1 MLLPCLVLM
10 ALMYSDMNS
19 GCIHLYPFAEQY
31 CLRSSLT
38 SPQDYFEVANL
49 CSCFL
54 VLLFLSFFSPFSKV
68 RSPEYSYSQLYS
80 ADHIDIQVCEVPRSE
95 ALVE

>member
-1 MLLPCLVLM
+1 
-10 ALMYSDMNS
+10 MYSDMNS

-31 CLRSSLT
+31 CLRSSVT
-38 SPQDYFEVANL
+38 SPQDYFEVAKL

-54 VLLFLSFFSPFSKV
+54 VLLFLSFFLFPPFSKV
-68 RSPEYSYSQLYS
+68 RSPEYSCSQLYS
-80 ADHIDIQVCEVPRSE
+80 ADHIEIRVCEVPRSE